1 MMRRIAGSVRAV
13 TVVSVMLSGMLT
25 PALRPVGTLGA
36 QGLFRDTAALEVTIE
51 TDLKAV
57 IRDRDSTKFAP
68 HASTLTYRDSTGAL
82 KTFPV
87 TLRARGHFRRQARNC
102 EFPPL
107 KLEFARKDAHETLFQ
122 GNSTL
127 KITTNCRPSTPDY
140 QQYILSEYALYRAYQ
155 MVSPKHFRTRLAHI
169 TYHDTAKG
177 MGDVV
182 SWAFF
187 IEDVKEVAKKNS
199 LTVLDTH
206 GALFHDLDDTQLEIT
221 SLFEYLAANTDW
233 SISGLHNIALMQDS
247 IGRIHAVAYDFDW
260 SGAVNARYSFPDA
273 RLGIKTTTER
283 LYRGPCHTIQEWKPV
298 LDRFIAARP
307 RIDAMYE
314 SIPAFEARRKRTVLD
329 YLADFWKII
338 GDPKAARSALTD
350 GCLPQGN

>member
-1 MMRRIAGSVRAV
+1 M
-13 TVVSVMLSGMLT
+13 VVAAMLLAGMLT
-25 PALRPVGTLGA
+25 PAMRNSGALGA
-36 QGLFRDTAALEVTIE
+36 QGLFRDSTALEVTLT

-68 HASTLTYRDSTGAL
+68 HASTLSYRDSAGAL

-127 KITTNCRPSTPDY
+127 KITTTCRPSTPDY

-155 MVSPKHFRTRLAHI
+155 IVSPKHFRTRLAHI
-169 TYHDTAKG
+169 TYHDTTKA

-187 IEDVKEVAKKNS
+187 IENDKEVAKKYS

-206 GALFHDLDDTQLEIT
+206 GALFHDLDDTQLAIT
-221 SLFEYLAANTDW
+221 SLFEYMAANTDW
-233 SISGLHNIALMQDS
+233 SISGLHNISLMQDS
-247 IGRIHAVAYDFDW
+247 IGRIQTVAYDFDW

-283 LYRGPCHTIQEWKPV
+283 LYRGPCRSMADWQPV
-298 LDRFIAARP
+298 LDRFITARP
-307 RIDAMYE
+307 RIEAMYG
-314 SIPAFEARRKRTVLD
+314 SIPAFDARRKRVVLD
-329 YLADFWKII
+329 YFADFWREIS
-338 GDPKAARSALTD
+338 DPKVARHALTD